1 MNFCSA
7 QFVHPP
13 IARLAGS
20 WPRAWR
26 KYLSSGVIAL
36 ALGWFLLASN
46 CCAAAGASDATAT
59 NHPAATALAT
69 NSVAD
74 SHTGLVNV
82 LDDKYHLAIGDEISF
97 QIIEDED
104 DPKQLTVTDSGDI
117 QVPYIGRFPAAG
129 KTCKELA
136 AALKVQLEKDYYKQ
150 ATVVIAVNSKPRSR
164 GKVYL
169 VGAVRAPGP
178 QDISSDETL
187 TVSKAILR
195 AGGFTEFANEKEVRI
210 TRDINPGADDKTNLV
225 VNVEQ
230 IFEKGK
236 VENDVTLRPGDLI
249 YVPERLI
256 RF

>member
-1 MNFCSA
+1 MNFCSE

-13 IARLAGS
+13 ITRRTGFRR
-20 WPRAWR
+20 RAWR
-26 KYLSSGVIAL
+26 EYFLSGAIAL
-36 ALGWFLLASN
+36 AVGWFLLTAN
-46 CCAAAGASDATAT
+46 YCAAAGAPDVNTTSHSTATA
-59 NHPAATALAT
+59 PAT
-69 NSVAD
+69 NSVTD
-74 SHTGLVNV
+74 SHTNLVNV

-150 ATVVIAVNSKPRSR
+150 ATVVIAVNAKPRSR

-210 TRDINPGADDKTNLV
+210 TRDINPGAADKTNLV

-236 VENDVTLRPGDLI
+236 IENDITLRPGDLI

>member
-1 MNFCSA
+1 MNFCSG
-7 QFVHPP
+7 QSVRRGM
-13 IARLAGS
+13 ARVSVRRLRG
-20 WPRAWR
+20 WR
-26 KYLSSGVIAL
+26 ECFLSGLLAL
-36 ALGWFLLASN
+36 AVGCLLWPANSN
-46 CCAAAGASDATAT
+46 AAAASGETAT
-59 NHPAATALAT
+59 NDPAATASST
-69 NSVAD
+69 NSAAD
-74 SHTGLVNV
+74 SHTNLVNV
-82 LDDKYHLAIGDEISF
+82 LDNKYRLAIGDEISF

-195 AGGFTEFANEKEVRI
+195 AGGFTEFANEKQVRV
-210 TRDINPGADDKTNLV
+210 TRDLAPGTGDKTNLV

-236 VENDVTLRPGDLI
+236 VENDITLRPGDLI